1 MNLDPTVGAEI
12 KKTRPVVVISSDAVG
27 RLPLKVVVPI
37 TEWQDLFK
45 QSFWHIEIAPSGSNG
60 LTKIS
65 AVDTLQVRCVDVS
78 RFMHKQGRVTSTV
91 LREIAAAIAA
101 IVEYE

>member
-12 KKTRPVVVISSDAVG
+12 KKTRSVVVISSDAVG

-37 TEWQDLFK
+37 TEWKDHFK
-45 QSFWHIEIAPSGSNG
+45 QSYWHIEIAPSSSNG

-65 AVDTLQVRCVDVS
+65 AVDTLQIRCVDVS
-78 RFMHKQGRVTSTV
+78 RFIQKQGRVTSTI
-91 LREIAAAIAA
+91 LREIAAAVAA

>member
-12 KKTRPVVVISSDAVG
+12 KKTRSVVVISSDAVA

-37 TEWQDLFK
+37 TEWKDQFK
-45 QSFWHIEIAPSGSNG
+45 QNYWHIEIGPSSSNG

-78 RFMHKQGRVTSTV
+78 RFIHKQGRVTSTI
-91 LREIAAAIAA
+91 LREIAAAIAT